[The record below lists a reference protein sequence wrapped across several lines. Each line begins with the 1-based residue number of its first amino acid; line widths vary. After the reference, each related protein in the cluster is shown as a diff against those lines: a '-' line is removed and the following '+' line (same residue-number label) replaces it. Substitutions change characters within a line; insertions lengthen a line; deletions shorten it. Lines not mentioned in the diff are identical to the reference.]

1 MRATEFEPDGSARYD
16 AHWRRYGGLRRIRA
30 LLSHRVQVLR
40 QLRRGREDPARGSR
54 RGRRRDR
61 GRGDQRL
68 PNSSVEARTLVTKL
82 LVQPPK
88 VCRAFTPLRGRG
100 GLLFESDRSSDSRK
114 SRGAHGP
121 VENALGVTL
130 IAPTARTAL
139 GAPDGAGKTESARL
153 MGASALAAASRL
165 RRRA

>member
-16 AHWRRYGGLRRIRA
+16 SHWRRYGGLRRIRA
-30 LLSHRVQVLR
+30 LHSHPSKYFE

-54 RGRRRDR
+54 RGRRRGR
-61 GRGDQRL
+61 GRGDQRP

-100 GLLFESDRSSDSRK
+100 GLLFESDRPSDSRDGG
-114 SRGAHGP
+114 GAQRP

-130 IAPTARTAL
+130 IAPTGRTAL